1 MDDHDFDRALIAAFF
16 DLAGRKGWPHATVPA
31 AARAGRLELARARA
45 RFAGRCAVL
54 LRFGS
59 LADQAA
65 LEGAGDGPPRDV
77 LFDIVMRRIDML
89 QSHRAGVVALLQS
102 LPLDPPIAL
111 LLASSSLRSMG
122 WLLEGAGIDN
132 SGIKGKLRV
141 KGLLAVWLWTVRAW
155 QRDTSVDLS
164 ATMAALDQALNR
176 AEQAEATF
184 ASRVRTTAP
193 DLVDEPAPEISPDIS
208 HEGP

>member
-16 DLAGRKGWPHATVPA
+16 DLAARKGWRTASVPA
-31 AARAGRLELARARA
+31 AARDAGLELARARA

-65 LEGAGDGPPRDV
+65 LEGVSDSPPRDA
-77 LFDIVMRRIDML
+77 LFDCVMRRIDVL
-89 QSHRAGVVALLQS
+89 QSHRAGVIALLQA
-102 LPLDPPIAL
+102 LPFDPPMAL

-122 WLLEGAGIDN
+122 WLLQGAGIE
-132 SGIKGKLRV
+132 SRGLKGTLRA

-155 QRDTSVDLS
+155 QRDLSEDLS
-164 ATMAALDQALNR
+164 ATMAALDQALDR

-184 ASRVRTTAP
+184 ASRERTAAP
-193 DLVDEPAPEISPDIS
+193 DVVDDLPTELS